1 MNLSILLA
9 RLGRCCVKLH
19 RGIVFSPILHFEK
32 TPTQLCQTNISVKR
46 YIKTFTNIR
55 KWTLVWKTAGLT
67 SFQKPQLSIGAFFC
81 IYYVIYTVFSCF
93 EKLFLCFTQFVDGGS
108 WYISW
113 LSSFNI
119 SVIWINT
126 ARGIDSAS
134 LKPEFTIQ
142 VHDELIIILRCME
155 ISIQH

>member
-1 MNLSILLA
+1 MNMSILLV

-19 RGIVFSPILHFEK
+19 RGIVFSPILHFQK
-32 TPTQLCQTNISVKR
+32 TPTRLCQTNISLKR
-46 YIKTFTNIR
+46 YIKTFTNIK

-81 IYYVIYTVFSCF
+81 IYYVIYTVFSSF
-93 EKLFLCFTQFVDGGS
+93 EKLFLCFTKFVDGGS

-113 LSSFNI
+113 HSSFNI
-119 SVIWINT
+119 SFIWINT
-126 ARGIDSAS
+126 ARGIDRAS
-134 LKPEFTIQ
+134 LKPEIT
-142 VHDELIIILRCME
+142 VHEELIIILRCMA